1 MMKNGNK
8 SHENAKV
15 SLTNAR
21 AMEGWQED
29 SCVSE

>member
-8 SHENAKV
+8 SPENAKV
-15 SLTNAR
+15 SLTSTR

-29 SCVSE
+29 NCVSE